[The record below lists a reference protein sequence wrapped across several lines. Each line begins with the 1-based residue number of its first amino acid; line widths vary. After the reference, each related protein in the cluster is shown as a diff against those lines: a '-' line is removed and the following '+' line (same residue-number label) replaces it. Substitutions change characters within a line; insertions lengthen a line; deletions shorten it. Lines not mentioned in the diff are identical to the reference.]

1 MYSLW
6 KATSR
11 AVATYASS
19 RSTWVGSQRWGKRAQ
34 TINYLRHRGQ
44 ALFEACHG
52 RVEDLTEAILEEQ
65 LDRLLDVEDEAE
77 FELRADRLAG
87 MFAFRFAVM
96 RLATEVLRDD
106 MHDYKIGLPGGS
118 PCIGWDESAWQRST
132 AEFQGLENYARRV
145 ALVESLMED
154 AHLTEMSPP
163 FRPGL
168 GQGWLFRR
176 PVRYLAAAL
185 IGSDIPAQELWLI
198 VRNLSKACRAR
209 AMGECIAD
217 EE

>member
-19 RSTWVGSQRWGKRAQ
+19 QSASVGSEWRGQRAQ

-44 ALFEACHG
+44 ALLEACHG
-52 RVEDLTEAILEEQ
+52 RAEDLTGTNLEEQ

-87 MFAFRFAVM
+87 MFAFCFAAM

-106 MHDYKIGLPGGS
+106 MHDYQIGLPGGS
-118 PCIGWDESAWQRST
+118 PCIGWDEMAWQRST
-132 AEFQGLENYARRV
+132 AESLGLEAYARRV
-145 ALVESLMED
+145 ALVEILMED
-154 AHLTEMSPP
+154 AQLTEMGPP

-168 GQGWLFRR
+168 GQGWSFLR

-185 IGSDIPAQELWLI
+185 VGSEIPIQELELT
-198 VRNLSKACRAR
+198 VKNMSKACRAR
-209 AMGECIAD
+209 AMGKIHC
-217 EE
+217 